1 MLQHEQLLWP
11 KLFLHCNYRKATL
24 RWQLTTSNNF
34 LRLCSKSPNKTTKFW
49 EIETWLCE
57 VSRLVSSQSLEVWL
71 SRNKVIWKTSNYR
84 VNMHFHKEEEEGEKR
99 NFVTTH
105 SRERER
111 ESKRWWIAM
120 IVRVSSSF
128 LLRENLHC
136 CKNIIIFFQGRTFD
150 DNCLKMVNTMLRWE
164 WRCGAFSYQNA
175 TIKQWKSDNSL

>member
-136 CKNIIIFFQGRTFD
+136 CKNIIIFFPG
-150 DNCLKMVNTMLRWE
+150 
-164 WRCGAFSYQNA
+164 QNF
-175 TIKQWKSDNSL
+175 WW

>member
-111 ESKRWWIAM
+111 IEKVMDRYDC
-120 IVRVSSSF
+120 SSF
-128 LLRENLHC
+128 
-136 CKNIIIFFQGRTFD
+136 IIIFAKGKPSLLQKHYYFFPG
-150 DNCLKMVNTMLRWE
+150 
-164 WRCGAFSYQNA
+164 QNF
-175 TIKQWKSDNSL
+175 WW